1 MSSVIVI
8 IAALIAYLLGSVA
21 SSIIV
26 CKFAGKSDP
35 RTQGSRNPGTT
46 NVLRIAGKKWAVVTL
61 LGDVLKGVIA
71 VLLGRTLGLHGFEL
85 SLTALAVF
93 LGHLYPVFFGFKGGK
108 GVATGFG
115 AIVTL
120 SPIVGLMAIVI
131 WLIVALVFR
140 HSSLAALMAV
150 LLVPVY
156 MWFFSNRDYFP
167 IIAIMAIFLV
177 WRHRGNIVRLCNKT
191 EKKIGQ

>member
-167 IIAIMAIFLV
+167 IMAIMAIFLV